1 MDIENRIKL
10 VMSKILEVSIKEID
24 RNAEPHKFDNWDS
37 LNHLNL
43 IIALEEE
50 FDINF
55 SDDEL
60 SELLNFKLIL
70 SIIENKISK

>member
-43 IIALEEE
+43 H
-50 FDINF
+50 
-55 SDDEL
+55 
-60 SELLNFKLIL
+60 KLI
-70 SIIENKISK
+70 SKERKTS